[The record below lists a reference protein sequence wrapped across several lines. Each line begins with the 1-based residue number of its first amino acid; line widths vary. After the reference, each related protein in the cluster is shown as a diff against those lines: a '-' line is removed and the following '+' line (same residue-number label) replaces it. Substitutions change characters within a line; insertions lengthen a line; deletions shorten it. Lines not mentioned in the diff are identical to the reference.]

1 MRFDLLDVPDLKEAL
16 RSSRKIGLGS
26 GRTVAAFLR
35 YAESA
40 GILNREASYIPSSSQ
55 IASVAYE
62 LGLTLG
68 SDQRVED
75 VQITLDGAD
84 QVLPSNVFIKG
95 GGGALLREKILWSV
109 SKQIYVMVT
118 KEKISERLT
127 VPIPLEVHPMA
138 INFVVAKVAELGG
151 NGILRVLERGYTYTT
166 ENGNVIVD
174 VLIKRRNI
182 ARLGMRLKLI
192 PGVLEVGIFSNDKAK
207 LCVVPD

>member
-1 MRFDLLDVPDLKEAL
+1 MRFDLLDLGDLRESLLTSK
-16 RSSRKIGLGS
+16 RIGLGS

-35 YAESA
+35 YAASA

-62 LGLTLG
+62 LGLALG

-75 VQITLDGAD
+75 VQVTVDGAD

-95 GGGALLREKILWSV
+95 GGGALLKEKILWSV
-109 SKQIYVMVT
+109 SNLVYVMVT
-118 KEKISERLT
+118 REKLSQKLT

-138 INFVVAKVAELGG
+138 INAVISRVSDLGG
-151 NGILRVLERGYTYTT
+151 KGVLRVLERGYIYTT

-174 VLIKRRNI
+174 VTIRRKNVS
-182 ARLGMRLKLI
+182 RLERELKTI
-192 PGVLEVGIFSNDKAK
+192 PGVLEVGIFTDGRAK

>member
-1 MRFDLLDVPDLKEAL
+1 LRFDLLDVPDLKEAL